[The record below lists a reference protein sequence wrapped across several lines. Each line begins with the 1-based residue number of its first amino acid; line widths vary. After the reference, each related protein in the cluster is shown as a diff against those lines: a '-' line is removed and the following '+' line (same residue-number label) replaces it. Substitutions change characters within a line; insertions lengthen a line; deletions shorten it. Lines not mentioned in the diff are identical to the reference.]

1 MERAKVSCE
10 GTQLEVA
17 RGKKLCKAGCQIK
30 NADPSRGTR
39 PKLGKAILQIKNADA
54 LAKELAGRGIGWLG
68 LLQTC
73 NAKPLWRSSDG
84 RAESTS
90 RRDVMGRFFST
101 LWCKCFWCDL
111 FVAPLLLTA
120 IAGLA
125 SPIVAARAQVQTT
138 REVAAEGQKGGPAS
152 MRIIQ
157 RLAHK
162 NYVQGLAWS
171 PDGSKL
177 ATLSDFGA
185 LVTIWDVKT
194 WKRDREIRQYS
205 AGYAGPGIGW
215 TLNGNL
221 LTSAGAKTQ
230 NEGIYSLNLWDPLTG
245 SLVKRIEGPPIAS
258 GGPRHNQAYTIAV
271 SRSGSLVAIILGHI
285 QSRITVFKATDWSI
299 ARTIELEGVPPL
311 KAGFATAITFA
322 PNEDTIAIANG
333 GNLQM
338 IDLLNGRSALSVRAY
353 EPTGNT
359 TGPIVDSLAFSPD
372 GKFLVSAP
380 NFFQGSSDRNP
391 VRIWDSSN
399 GKLVLALPGVET
411 TTRAIDW
418 SADGARLAFVSDSQ
432 LQVWDIRDL
441 KNAQLLS
448 TANNVAGLA
457 VAFSTDGFLAV
468 TDNFSVLIFK

>member
-1 MERAKVSCE
+1 
-10 GTQLEVA
+10 
-17 RGKKLCKAGCQIK
+17 
-30 NADPSRGTR
+30 
-39 PKLGKAILQIKNADA
+39 
-54 LAKELAGRGIGWLG
+54 
-68 LLQTC
+68 
-73 NAKPLWRSSDG
+73 
-84 RAESTS
+84 
-90 RRDVMGRFFST
+90 MGRFFAKF
-101 LWCKCFWCDL
+101 WRECFRCDL
-111 FVAPLLLTA
+111 FVAPLLLTV
-120 IAGLA
+120 IPGLA

-138 REVAAEGQKGGPAS
+138 SGVASEGQKGRPAS
-152 MRIIQ
+152 MRVIQ

-162 NYVQGLAWS
+162 NYVQGLAWNS
-171 PDGSKL
+171 DGSKL

-185 LVTIWDVKT
+185 LVTIWDVGT
-194 WKRDREIRQYS
+194 WKKDREIRQYS

-215 TLNGNL
+215 TINGNL

-245 SLVKRIEGPPIAS
+245 NLVKRIEGPLTATGAS
-258 GGPRHNQAYTIAV
+258 KHNQAYTIAV
-271 SRSGSLVAIILGHI
+271 SKSGSLVAIILGHV
-285 QSRITVFKATDWSI
+285 QSRVTVFKAADWSI
-299 ARTIELEGVPPL
+299 IRTIELEGVPPL

-333 GNLQM
+333 GNLQL
-338 IDLLNGRSALSVRAY
+338 IDLLDGRPALSIRAY
-353 EPTGNT
+353 EPIGNT
-359 TGPIVDSLAFSPD
+359 TGPIVDSLAFNPD

-432 LQVWDIRDL
+432 LQVWDTKDL
-441 KNAQLLS
+441 KKAQLLS
-448 TANNVAGLA
+448 KADNVAGLS
-457 VAFSTDGFLAV
+457 VGFSAAGLLAV